1 MPNFGENTRDF
12 LQFPIYYYDVTYS
25 QSLPVRGIGG
35 AAGVIMN
42 GWDPVNLV
50 PSLVHVSAAGE
61 LSISGSI
68 SASTSAV
75 ATAAAPSYVE
85 GSTDAL
91 SMDLTGALRVTTGAS
106 GGLTDAQL
114 RATPVPVSGTVTATT
129 GGLTDTQ
136 LRLTPV
142 PVSGTVSTGGLTDT
156 QLRLTPVPVSGTV
169 TATTGGLT
177 DTQLRATPVPV
188 SGTVTTGGLTDT
200 QLRATP
206 VPVSGTVAVTGTF
219 YQTTQPV
226 SLATIP
232 DSPSESLLP
241 ALMAINNKL
250 QLQQLLVAQAGPA
263 GFVPIETPAFLAG

>member
-142 PVSGTVSTGGLTDT
+142 PVF
-156 QLRLTPVPVSGTV
+156 GTV
-169 TATTGGLT
+169 TAADPNIDVLLSTRTKPS
-177 DTQLRATPVPV
+177 DQQHVIVDSSA
-188 SGTVTTGGLTDT
+188 SI
-200 QLRATP
+200 
-206 VPVSGTVAVTGTF
+206 AVTGTF

-226 SLATIP
+226 SLA
-232 DSPSESLLP
+232 SLPNPTNLDVP
-241 ALMAINNKL
+241 ISSLVASNIVANVLAA
-250 QLQQLLVAQAGPA
+250 QQLAVLRAGPS
-263 GFVPIETPAFLAG
+263 GFVPMETPGFLTGTG